1 MAFTHLHLHTEYS
14 LLDGAC
20 RIKDVVARAKELGFD
35 SLAITDHGNMFG
47 AVDFY
52 KECKKQGIHPVIGCE
67 VYTAARRMED
77 KDPEKDRHQGHLI
90 LLAKNDQGYHNLIK
104 IVSLGYT
111 KGFYF
116 KPRIDKRGL
125 REYHEGVIC
134 LSACLAGNIQH
145 RLLNRDYDG
154 AREEALA
161 LKDIFGSDFY
171 LELQDQGLDE
181 DKIVNPQL
189 MKLHEELGIEMVC
202 TNDVHYINKED
213 AEAHDVLLAIQTAT
227 TLSDPNRMRFQ
238 TDEFYLKSEEQM
250 REIFH
255 YAPEALENTHRIAE
269 ECRVEFTF
277 GEYHLPLF
285 VPPEGYTN
293 RDYLRKLCADG
304 IRERYENVTKELQD
318 RLDYE
323 LGVIESMGYVE
334 YFLIVWDFINF
345 AKEHG
350 IMVGP
355 GRGSAAGSIV
365 AYCLKITDIDPIR
378 YSLIFERFLN
388 PERVSMPDID
398 VDFCIERR
406 HEVIEYVKRKYGEEN
421 VSQIVTFGT
430 LKAKAVVRDVG
441 RALELSYADTDK
453 IAKAIPFQ
461 LGMTIDKA
469 LTMSPELKAMY
480 EGDERVKKVI
490 DMSRALEGMPR
501 HASTHAAGVVISRLP
516 VDEYVPLYMSDRG
529 VATEFNMTT
538 IEELGLLKMD
548 FLGLRNLTVIRDAL
562 AMIEQNH
569 GVSIDFPKMG
579 YDDKAVYDLIASGNT
594 QGIFQLESGGMTS
607 FMQNL
612 KPTCFEDIVAG
623 ISLYRP
629 GPMDSIPKYIEN
641 KKDPSRIKYVTPE
654 LAHILDVTY
663 GCLVY
668 QEQVMQIV
676 RDLAGYSYGRSDLV
690 RRAMSKKKKDVM
702 LKEKEYFIN
711 GKFRDEA
718 LDEDGR
724 YTGSSAGGSG
734 EGGVKS
740 PGEALM
746 KGVPVSDEDI
756 EIPGCLRNG
765 ITKDAAEAIF
775 SDMETFAQYAFNKSH
790 AAAYAVVAYETGY
803 LKKYY
808 PVEFMA
814 ALMSSEMSN
823 TEHLSKY
830 IRDAEE
836 NGIKILPP
844 SVNDSEKKFTCENGC
859 IRYGLQAVKNVGEN
873 AIDNIVEA
881 RERVGKPSSIFEFI
895 NGIDVGIV
903 NKKAVESL
911 IRAGALDCFSRNRA
925 AHLAVYE
932 TLMESAQND
941 AKKNVAGQV
950 SLFNMEGVDL
960 GTEDAAGKLPDV
972 ANFDDKMLLAMEK
985 EMLGVYITG
994 HPLEE
999 YRGKMSMLATVT
1011 SRELAASAAPAE
1023 DDEEGQINESGYS
1036 GGAGAFGA
1044 GGSESGG
1051 GGGQFRDGQDVVIC
1065 GMVAGKKNLVTK
1077 NSKMMA
1083 FVDIEDLY
1091 GTVETVVFPN
1101 VYERCQDVLNEDC
1114 VVAMKGKLNFKEGE
1128 IPKVLADN
1136 VMMLDDPEVET
1147 IARYSADRGY
1157 GSGYGGGYGSGYGG
1171 GYGSG
1176 YSGGYGEAEEAY
1188 AGPIDGYGGAAA
1200 EERPAGVENGNNAGG
1215 ADGERPSRPADGN
1228 STGGAGAARPVQPVK
1243 VRIPQDMEESD
1254 ALQRIK
1260 EVLKKYPGNTPVY
1273 IYLKSGRTIRT
1284 GQNAG
1289 VRPTA
1294 DLLSDLGDIVL
1305 NRNVKFAGRVRF

>member
-1 MAFTHLHLHTEYS
+1 MSFTHLHLHTEYS

-90 LLAKNDQGYHNLIK
+90 LLAKNDTGYHNLIK

-116 KPRIDKRGL
+116 KPRIDKEVL
-125 REYHEGVIC
+125 RKYHEGVIA
-134 LSACLAGNIQH
+134 LSACLAGNIQF
-145 RLLNRDYDG
+145 RLLHHDYEG
-154 AREEALA
+154 AKKEAEE
-161 LKDIFGSDFY
+161 LKEIFGSDFY
-171 LELQDQGLDE
+171 LELQDHGYEE
-181 DKIVNPQL
+181 DRVVDPQL
-189 MKLHEELGIEMVC
+189 MKLHDELGIELVC
-202 TNDVHYINKED
+202 TNDVHYIRKED

-227 TLSDPNRMRFQ
+227 TLSDPDRMRFQ
-238 TDEFYLKSEEQM
+238 TEEFYMKTEEQM
-250 REIFH
+250 KELFS
-255 YAPEALENTHRIAE
+255 YAPEAVENTHKIAM
-269 ECRVEFTF
+269 ECQVEFRF
-277 GEYHLPLF
+277 GEYHLPEF
-285 VPPEGYTN
+285 IPPEGYTN
-293 RDYLRKLCADG
+293 KEYLRKLCADG
-304 IRERYENVTKELQD
+304 IKDRYDVVTPELQE

-345 AKEHG
+345 AKEHK

-441 RALELSYADTDK
+441 RALELSYAETDR
-453 IAKAIPFQ
+453 IAKAIPFA

-469 LTMSPELKAMY
+469 LEMNPELRAMY
-480 EGDERVKKVI
+480 DNDERVKKVI

-501 HASTHAAGVVISRLP
+501 HASTHAAGVVISKLP

-562 AMIEQNH
+562 SMIEKNH
-569 GVSIDFPKMG
+569 GVKIDFPKMG
-579 YDDKAVYDLIASGNT
+579 YDDRAVYDLIASGNT

-629 GPMDSIPKYIEN
+629 GPMDSIPKYIAN
-641 KKDPSRIKYVTPE
+641 KKDPSKIKYVTPE

-702 LKEKEYFIN
+702 LQEKEYFIN
-711 GKFRDEA
+711 GKMDEN
-718 LDEDGR
+718 GN
-724 YTGSSAGGSG
+724 
-734 EGGVKS
+734 
-740 PGEALM
+740 
-746 KGVPVSDEDI
+746 I

-765 ITKDAAEAIF
+765 ISKEAAEAIF

-803 LKKYY
+803 LKRYY

-823 TEHLSKY
+823 TDHLSKY

-836 NGIKILPP
+836 NGIKILQP
-844 SVNDSEKKFTCENGC
+844 SVNDSDKKFTCEDGS
-859 IRYGLQAVKNVGEN
+859 IRYGLQAVKNVGEG
-873 AIDNIVEA
+873 AIDNIIEA
-881 RERVGKPSSIFEFI
+881 RSRNGKPKNIFDFV
-895 NGIDVGIV
+895 NGIDVGLV
-903 NKKAVESL
+903 NKKAMESL
-911 IRAGALDCFSRNRA
+911 IKAGALDCFDRNRA

-932 TLMESAQND
+932 SLMESAQND

-950 SLFNMEGVDL
+950 SLFNMEGLSIDT
-960 GTEDAAGKLPDV
+960 GDAAGRLPDV
-972 ANFDDKMLLAMEK
+972 ANFDEKTLLAMEK

-999 YRGKMSMLATVT
+999 YREKMEKLATVT
-1011 SRELAASAAPAE
+1011 SRDLAASVQPE
-1023 DDEEGQINESGYS
+1023 EDEEGAVDESGYS
-1036 GGAGAFGA
+1036 VSYSAEDS
-1044 GGSESGG
+1044 GS
-1051 GGGQFRDGQDVVIC
+1051 GQDIYDGKDVVIC
-1065 GMVAGKKNLVTK
+1065 GMIAGKKNLVTK
-1077 NSKMMA
+1077 SSKMMA

-1091 GTVETVVFPN
+1091 GVTETVVFPN
-1101 VYERCQDVLNEDC
+1101 VYERCQDILSEDS
-1114 VVAMKGKLNFKEGE
+1114 VVVMKGKLNFKEGE

-1136 VMMLDDPEVET
+1136 VLLIDDPDVGGIMEYR
-1147 IARYSADRGY
+1147 ARSEQRAPEYTG
-1157 GSGYGGGYGSGYGG
+1157 
-1171 GYGSG
+1171 
-1176 YSGGYGEAEEAY
+1176 
-1188 AGPIDGYGGAAA
+1188 
-1200 EERPAGVENGNNAGG
+1200 EERKAPQAE
-1215 ADGERPSRPADGN
+1215 
-1228 STGGAGAARPVQPVK
+1228 PVK
-1243 VRIPQDMEESD
+1243 VRIPQEMEESE
-1254 ALQRIK
+1254 ALQKLK
-1260 EVLKKYPGNTPVY
+1260 EVFKKYPGDTPVY
-1273 IYLKSGRTIRT
+1273 IYLKSGRAVKT
-1284 GQNAG
+1284 GEGAG

-1294 DLLSDLGDIVL
+1294 DLLSDLGDIVK
-1305 NRNVKFAGRVRF
+1305 NSNVKFAGRVRF